1 MDIKKILKKYNL
13 TLNDLAS
20 KLFLSRPTLNLYISQ
35 FEKGG
40 EFSNKKYFPIFNSL
54 FTNEWSNESAFK
66 TELEKCHS
74 ILQIKKNS
82 DSDLELSDFTNENLF
97 LFKSIT
103 SNIYNDLKNNNKINL
118 YKFLNSVISN
128 YDKDEFLQ
136 AHIDY
141 FLCLNGLKQIS
152 DISKTTANLISN
164 IYPLAK
170 KLKDNQLQFNEE
182 GLNLLK
188 KRILEIEKQRN
199 LDQENLKKQI
209 NQQLNEAIS
218 EKIALG
224 IKLEDINIE
233 EILKNIK
240 MKK

>member
-1 MDIKKILKKYNL
+1 M
-13 TLNDLAS
+13 
-20 KLFLSRPTLNLYISQ
+20 
-35 FEKGG
+35 
-40 EFSNKKYFPIFNSL
+40 
-54 FTNEWSNESAFK
+54 
-66 TELEKCHS
+66 
-74 ILQIKKNS
+74 
-82 DSDLELSDFTNENLF
+82 
-97 LFKSIT
+97 
-103 SNIYNDLKNNNKINL
+103 
-118 YKFLNSVISN
+118 
-128 YDKDEFLQ
+128 
-136 AHIDY
+136 
-141 FLCLNGLKQIS
+141 
-152 DISKTTANLISN
+152 ISN